1 LGLIYDVEVVEPE
14 EEEEEVLVDV
24 LEWDLEGNL
33 EGFLP
38 EIIEA

>member
-14 EEEEEVLVDV
+14 EEEVLVDV
-24 LEWDLEGNL
+24 LEWDLEG
-33 EGFLP
+33 FLP